1 MLNVFTVK
9 KIEANG
15 HPFEIYEAG
24 SGDRLALCLHGFPEH
39 AVSWH
44 SQVPTLLDLGYKVW
58 APNQRGYGNS
68 YRPDDVAEYKI
79 EKLVDDIAGFIDAS
93 GAKSVTLLAH
103 DWGAMISWF
112 FAMRKKRPLEKLVI
126 LSIPHPGTMAEHFFG
141 AQMFK
146 SWYIYY
152 FLIPGLAETGMS
164 RQGGKRLK
172 KLFER
177 TAKHP
182 ENIDPEEMKLYME
195 NVSTK
200 ERARCLLNW
209 YRANMPFGMM
219 EEMKNMPVI
228 ETPTLLLWGED
239 DVALCKETSYGTDKY
254 VKNLCLRYLKG
265 VSHWMQQD
273 ASDIANTMI
282 EAFLSGKDVPQY
294 SP

>member
-1 MLNVFTVK
+1 MLDVFTVK

-44 SQVPTLLDLGYKVW
+44 AQVPTLLKLGYKVW

-68 YRPDDVAEYKI
+68 YRPDNVAEYKI
-79 EKLVDDIAGFIDAS
+79 DKLVEDVAGIIDAS

-103 DWGAMISWF
+103 DWGAMIAWF
-112 FAMRKKRPLEKLVI
+112 FAMRKKRTLEKLVI
-126 LSIPHPGTMAEHFFG
+126 LNIPHPGPLSEHFIG
-141 AQMFK
+141 PQMFK

-164 RQGGKRLK
+164 RGGGKRLK

-182 ENIDPEEMKLYME
+182 EHISDEEMKLYME

-209 YRANMPFGMM
+209 YRANFPFGFI

-228 ETPTLLLWGED
+228 ETPTFLLWGED
-239 DVALCKETSYGTDKY
+239 DVALTKETSYGTDKY
-254 VKNLCLRYLKG
+254 VKNLTVRYLKG
-265 VSHWMQQD
+265 VSHWIQQD
-273 ASDIANTMI
+273 APELCNMMI
-282 EAFLSGKDVPQY
+282 EDYLSGKEVPEY
-294 SP
+294 VP